1 MKKIFFLIS
10 FLFTGLFLFAQKE
23 SKEVSLKETV
33 QAVLRAAADDFIEI
47 RGEALMGEP
56 GTKLFASTITA
67 PHSLEN
73 KILGYEG
80 LKKTDWVWESK
91 LRVIEKT
98 EDLAKEYK
106 SFYQELKGGSLKTL
120 SKNYESVLPYEHPNA
135 SRRIWTNQFKVVG
148 SQLMIDLVAENS
160 DFEWVI
166 WLRIYDKESVV
177 K

>member
-1 MKKIFFLIS
+1 MKK
-10 FLFTGLFLFAQKE
+10 LFLLSFFIFPATFLKAQEKPKQE
-23 SKEVSLKETV
+23 SLRETV
-33 QAVLRAAADDFIEI
+33 QAVLRAAAEDFIEI

-56 GTKLFASTITA
+56 GTKLFASTIYA
-67 PHSLEN
+67 PNSLEN

-91 LRVIEKT
+91 LRIIENT

-106 SFYQELKGGSLKTL
+106 KIYQELKGVSLKTL
-120 SKNYESVLPYEHPNA
+120 SKSYEPVLSYEHPNT

-148 SQLMIDLVAENS
+148 KQLMIDLVAENS

-166 WLRIYDKESVV
+166 WLRVYDKSGAS

>member
-1 MKKIFFLIS
+1 MRNFLLLLFMIFPAS
-10 FLFTGLFLFAQKE
+10 FLLAQSNPKQAN
-23 SKEVSLKETV
+23 LRETV

-67 PHSLEN
+67 PNALEN
-73 KILGYEG
+73 KIQGYEG

-91 LRVIEKT
+91 LSVIEKT
-98 EDLAKEYK
+98 EDLVKEYK
-106 SFYQELKGGSLKTL
+106 RLYNELKGGSFKTL
-120 SKNYESVLPYEHPNA
+120 SKNYEPVLSYEQPNA

-148 SQLMIDLVAENS
+148 RQLMIDLVAENS

-166 WLRIYDKESVV
+166 WLRVYDKAGAS